1 MKAGTGE
8 ADLALGWFR
17 GRLDA
22 IPQVLCE
29 FKDIR
34 SKLDAKQR
42 RKGST
47 RTPVEQCLNYVRG
60 ARRGLFGNEPLQP
73 WWGLVTDMNEF
84 RLYWWDRSPSEYIRF
99 FIRREDLLSGEYDL
113 LSDSEDAR
121 FDRYLFAK
129 VFSRDMLLSQAGRP
143 LLLRLVERQWA
154 RGRKLEGEF
163 YERYRE
169 VRERLYNVLRLNN
182 PKFPGRPGELL
193 RLTQKLLDRFIFAFF
208 CEDMGERMLFPPQ
221 MIRDL
226 LRSRSIEPFY
236 DENGGELWEF
246 FKRLFTLMNTGG
258 TLSRLTLPQ
267 INGGLFEPD
276 PFIDGLSV
284 PNHVFAKAG
293 QGANEA
299 SLESDR
305 ETLFYLCARYNYAA
319 RGDVKESLSLYTLGH
334 IFEQSIIELEYRE
347 GELENRETI
356 AKLSKRKRDGV
367 YYTPESVVNY
377 LVEQSL
383 EAWFADTKASCGYPR
398 PDEGTPTATAAAV
411 YVDRLKSIRIV
422 DPACGS
428 GAFLISALRRILAER
443 IAAARD
449 VDRARGGAVSAIDE
463 APLIAEILRDNIYGV
478 DINPA
483 SVEIAKLAL
492 WLHSARAAVPLSSL
506 ERTIRIGNSLVGD
519 DFWAGR
525 QRTADAEERVR
536 SFDWRAAFPEI
547 WPDGH
552 EGGFDIVLGN
562 PPYVKLQNLMKV
574 DPDVAAY
581 LAATRGDNTYAST
594 QTGNFDLYLPFIE
607 KGLRLLRLAGA
618 WHSLHRVCGP

>member
-1 MKAGTGE
+1 
-8 ADLALGWFR
+8 
-17 GRLDA
+17 
-22 IPQVLCE
+22 
-29 FKDIR
+29 
-34 SKLDAKQR
+34 
-42 RKGST
+42 
-47 RTPVEQCLNYVRG
+47 
-60 ARRGLFGNEPLQP
+60 
-73 WWGLVTDMNEF
+73 
-84 RLYWWDRSPSEYIRF
+84 
-99 FIRREDLLSGEYDL
+99 
-113 LSDSEDAR
+113 
-121 FDRYLFAK
+121 
-129 VFSRDMLLSQAGRP
+129 
-143 LLLRLVERQWA
+143 
-154 RGRKLEGEF
+154 
-163 YERYRE
+163 
-169 VRERLYNVLRLNN
+169 
-182 PKFPGRPGELL
+182 
-193 RLTQKLLDRFIFAFF
+193 
-208 CEDMGERMLFPPQ
+208 MGERMLFPPQ

-443 IAAARD
+443 IAASCATTSTALTSTRHRSKSRNWHFGCILREPLRHYRHWSARSESAT
-449 VDRARGGAVSAIDE
+449 VWWVTIFGRGGREPLTRRSASEVSTGAQPSRKSGPT
-463 APLIAEILRDNIYGV
+463 ATKA
-478 DINPA
+478 A
-483 SVEIAKLAL
+483 SI
-492 WLHSARAAVPLSSL
+492 SSL
-506 ERTIRIGNSLVGD
+506 AIRL
-519 DFWAGR
+519 
-525 QRTADAEERVR
+525 T
-536 SFDWRAAFPEI
+536 
-547 WPDGH
+547 
-552 EGGFDIVLGN
+552 
-562 PPYVKLQNLMKV
+562 
-574 DPDVAAY
+574 
-581 LAATRGDNTYAST
+581 
-594 QTGNFDLYLPFIE
+594 
-607 KGLRLLRLAGA
+607 
-618 WHSLHRVCGP
+618 